1 MFKKLLSLLL
11 VIGLLA
17 SVSVIG
23 ASAEEGVASDGEY
36 YTYYVMCPADW
47 FTTNDSIGLYYW
59 VPEQNAAWPGVEV
72 PEENCVYKLDDGQR
86 VFKVQVWQENEDT
99 KDEFLT
105 TPTILFNSFVDA
117 SIDPVN
123 GHQIDN
129 INMEG
134 YLKGDEIP
142 YGKDTKIFPRYSAD
156 FETLNFNNM
165 IFIPNPENM
174 VENEFSHA
182 TAIKDGVWYYYWG
195 DGEYGVTKTKPVAGG
210 LGDVNGD
217 GNVSMEDVTTMQKG
231 IAKLVNFT
239 DAQTTSA
246 DVTKDGNVTME
257 DVTTTQKFIAHLITE
272 F

>member
-11 VIGLLA
+11 VIGMLA
-17 SVSVIG
+17 SVAVIS
-23 ASAEEGVASDGEY
+23 AAAEEGVEADGEY
-36 YTYYVMCPADW
+36 YTYYVMAPADW

-59 VPEQNAAWPGVEV
+59 VPKENAAWPGIEIT
-72 PEENCVYKLDDGQR
+72 PDNCVYKCEDGQR

-99 KDEFLT
+99 KDEAFT

-123 GHQIDN
+123 GHQINN

-142 YGKDTKIFPRYSAD
+142 YGSDTKVFPRYSDD

-182 TAIKDGVWYYYWG
+182 KAIRDGVWYYYWG
-195 DGEYGVTKTKPVAGG
+195 DGEYGTTKTKPAAGG
-210 LGDVNGD
+210 KGDVNGD
-217 GNVSMEDVTTMQKG
+217 TKVTMEDVTMVQKA
-231 IAKLVNFT
+231 IAKLVDLT
-239 DAQTTSA
+239 SAQESSA
-246 DVTKDGNVTME
+246 DVNGDSKVTME
-257 DVTTTQKFIAHLITE
+257 DVTTIQKYIAKLIPE
-272 F
+272 L